1 MKIVK
6 GRLFA
11 CVAAALVALSAENSS
26 AAQGST
32 EQALINRY
40 CVTCHNDKAKTA
52 GLSLASLEIEKA
64 GEHAEVWE
72 RVVQRLATRT
82 MPPAAAR
89 RPDEAEYSALVSYI
103 EASLNRAAAANPNPG
118 RVATFRRLNS
128 TEYQN
133 AIRDLLALEI
143 DGSSMLPKEDASH
156 GFDSVNVGGLST
168 TLLERYLSAAQKI
181 SRLAIGSPIPS
192 AGTHVVVLP
201 VELTQED
208 HFDGLPLGTRGGTQ
222 LRYTFPLDGE
232 YELQVRLYRNRNENV
247 EGLSEP
253 HRMEVA
259 VDGLP
264 AATFTVAPNRKQS
277 GLYYSDEEVD
287 KHLNVRVPVKAG
299 PHTIEVTFQKSSA
312 ALIQTERQP
321 YVARFN
327 MNRHPR
333 MSPAV
338 YSVSITGPFN
348 ATGPGDTPSRR
359 RIFVCHPA
367 NAAREAD
374 CARTVISTLT
384 RRAYRRPVSND
395 DIHVAWTLYTQ
406 GRAEGGF
413 EHGIEMALR
422 GILASTEFL
431 FRVERDPSGMRPN
444 APYRISD
451 VELASRLSFFLWSNI
466 PDDELLNLAVDGR
479 LSRPA
484 VLEQQVRRMLAD
496 PRSEPL
502 VTNFAGQWLYLR
514 NLAAVSPNARSFPD
528 FDENLRQAF
537 RRETELLFES
547 IVKEDRNVLDLLT
560 ANYTFVN
567 QRLARHYGIPNV
579 YGDRF
584 RRVTVDPN
592 DPRRGL
598 LGHGSILTVTSYA
611 TRTSPVLRGKW
622 ILENLLGI
630 KVPPPPPNVPALEED
645 QPGTAAASMRDRL
658 ARHRTSS
665 VCASCHQMMDPIG
678 LATENFDAIGRWRT
692 QDANGTAID
701 VSGSFPGG
709 SIKFEGISG
718 LRQALVARP
727 DLFVTTLTEK
737 LLTYALGRGL
747 EYYDASAVRSI
758 RDSAR
763 RSNNRFSSIIIEIAK
778 SVPFQMRRSQ

>member
-1 MKIVK
+1 MNIAK
-6 GRLFA
+6 GRLLA
-11 CVAAALVALSAENSS
+11 CVAVALVALSAQNSS

-52 GLSLASLEIEKA
+52 GLSLSSLEIEKA

-72 RVVQRLATRT
+72 KVVQRLATRT
-82 MPPAAAR
+82 MPPPTAR

-103 EASLNRAAAANPNPG
+103 ETSMNRAAAANPNPG
-118 RVATFRRLNS
+118 RVATFRRLNP

-208 HFDGLPLGTRGGTQ
+208 HFDGLSLGTRGGAQ
-222 LRYTFPLDGE
+222 VRYTFPLDGE

-253 HRMEVA
+253 HRVEVA

-264 AATFTVAPNRKQS
+264 AATFTVAPDRKQS

-338 YSVSITGPFN
+338 YSVSIAGPFN

-359 RIFVCHPA
+359 RILVCHPA

-374 CARTVISTLT
+374 CARTIISTLA

-395 DIHVAWTLYTQ
+395 DLHVAWTLYTQ

-431 FRVERDPSGMRPN
+431 FRVEREPSGMRPN
-444 APYRISD
+444 TPYRISD
-451 VELASRLSFFLWSNI
+451 VELASRLSFFLWSSI

-502 VTNFAGQWLYLR
+502 VTSFAGQWLYLR

-584 RRVTVDPN
+584 RRVTIDAD

-630 KVPPPPPNVPALEED
+630 KVPPPPADVPALEED
-645 QPGTAAASMRDRL
+645 QPGIAAASLRDRL
-658 ARHRTSS
+658 ARHRTSA

-692 QDANGTAID
+692 QDATGKAID

-709 SIKFEGISG
+709 SVQFEGVSG
-718 LRQALVARP
+718 LRQAIVARP

-747 EYYDASAVRSI
+747 EYYDAPAVRSI
-758 RDSAR
+758 RDSAL